1 MISEINNTHL
11 PHILAETT
19 KCLTSLSSE
28 LYCISL
34 NGPRPSGVQF
44 LPSTWHQRLGQE
56 VVAFKRV
63 CGKGSA
69 LSGAR
74 EMPSVTRALARNR
87 AFWLPSEETG
97 VADGLWYCPARDT
110 GIKCLN
116 SVIKVCGTFSA
127 SHLPAL
133 GLDPLLGKCK
143 WNALKDPFGYSIV
156 ILFPS
161 RLPGSL
167 WVPVEVVLLTSCGH
181 TCRTYLL
188 QCAWCPWGHVPSY
201 TWLLWIHLMQL
212 EAEKKEWCTFAILG
226 LCSSKIRL
234 SMMILKF
241 F

>member
-34 NGPRPSGVQF
+34 NGPHPVEFSSY
-44 LPSTWHQRLGQE
+44 PPHWHQRLRQE

-69 LSGAR
+69 LSWAC
-74 EMPSVTRALARNR
+74 EMPCETRALAHNR

-97 VADGLWYCPARDT
+97 VADGLWYCWACDT

-116 SVIKVCGTFSA
+116 SVIKVCGIVLA

-133 GLDPLLGKCK
+133 GLDPLLGKCE
-143 WNALKDPFGYSIV
+143 WNATEDPFGYSSV

-161 RLPGSL
+161 CLPGSL
-167 WVPVEVVLLTSCGH
+167 WVPMEVDLIKSCGH
-181 TCRTYLL
+181 MCRTYLL
-188 QCAWCPWGHVPSY
+188 QCAWCLWGHVPSY
-201 TWLLWIHLMQL
+201 TWLLWIYFMLL

-234 SMMILKF
+234 SMIILKVF
-241 F
+241 